1 MQDREIIYGIREGG
15 GAKRKSAQYIFS
27 THQGMMH
34 KIRTKLHL
42 SSEEIKDM
50 YADAVS
56 TVIWNIDTNKF
67 KGESKISSYL
77 YRILYN
83 KSVDLLRHS
92 TTHKN
97 VAYLELS
104 ENENSSTTEEVERM
118 LESSLDAEKVK
129 VVIQKMGKPC
139 SNIIID
145 WAYWG
150 YSMSEIAQRNGL
162 DDSDKAKKKKYTCMK
177 KLRTL
182 LLTQGML

>member
-1 MQDREIIYGIREGG
+1 MQDQEIIFSIRESG

-34 KIRTKLHL
+34 MIRTKLHL
-42 SSEEIKDM
+42 SSEQIKDM

-56 TVIWNIDTNKF
+56 IVIWNIETNKF

-104 ENENSSTTEEVERM
+104 ENWQIPAEENLERVLETRLDVEQ
-118 LESSLDAEKVK
+118 LKSII
-129 VVIQKMGKPC
+129 IQMGPPC
-139 SNIIID
+139 NNIIID
-145 WAYWG
+145 WAFWG
-150 YSMSEIAQRNGL
+150 YKMTEIAERNGL
-162 DDSDKAKKKKYTCMK
+162 ENADKAKKKKYTCMK
-177 KLRTL
+177 KVQAL
-182 LLTQGML
+182 LKSKGIV